1 MDLLTNLNPTQRQA
15 VKYNNGP
22 VLILAGAGS
31 GKTRVLTHRIAYL
44 IKEEGYSPDNILAVT
59 FTNKAANEMKERIKV
74 LLQSDA
80 YGSENS
86 SLGGLWIGTFH
97 SICLRILRKELSLL
111 GLNGDFVIYDES
123 DQLRLIKEC
132 LQELKLDEKYF
143 NPRGMLSS
151 ISRAKDKLLKPG
163 ESFSDGGD
171 FYRGNLSKIYELYQ
185 EKLRI
190 NGAMDFGDL
199 LFETVNLLRS
209 YPNVLRRYQEQFKE
223 VLVDEFQDT
232 NLAQHFLAKILTAE
246 NANLWVVGDEDQSIY
261 SWRGAEVRNIVDL
274 EKDYPDLKIFRL
286 EQNYRSTGMI
296 LKAANSLVEKNKE
309 RLGKTLWTENGDGEK
324 VVGHR
329 FANEH
334 REAMSVGR
342 KILDAVDAGKNYRDV
357 AIFYRTNAQSR
368 VIEEE
373 FLRLG
378 MPYAVIG
385 GVKFY
390 ERMEIKDIL
399 AYLRVL
405 VNPNDSVSLKRIIN
419 TPPRGIGKVTRDAI
433 SRLAAEDKI
442 PFYHAIKLSLQR
454 GVLSKGAEKKLG
466 DFVALIEKMISL
478 KNAVSLHELVKSVL
492 DFSGYM
498 KMWEDDTSDGGGRVE
513 NIKEF
518 FSAVKDFEERKAGV
532 MTVVDSTYLSLEE
545 FLDMVSLV
553 TGMDLHEDGYNRVSL
568 MTLHSAKGLEF
579 PIVFMVGLEERLF
592 PHSRSFEEG
601 TIEEER
607 RLCYVGMT
615 RAKEKLS
622 LSGARERR
630 VFGVVKRQIMSR
642 FMDEIDPSY
651 FSMEAAD
658 HHHCF
663 AQFSEMEYEE
673 SALWNIGER
682 VRHPTF
688 GVGTVKAK
696 EGSEKLT
703 VLFNNVGLKKLLLSY
718 TTLERA

>member
-1 MDLLTNLNPTQRQA
+1 
-15 VKYNNGP
+15 
-22 VLILAGAGS
+22 
-31 GKTRVLTHRIAYL
+31 
-44 IKEEGYSPDNILAVT
+44 
-59 FTNKAANEMKERIKV
+59 
-74 LLQSDA
+74 
-80 YGSENS
+80 
-86 SLGGLWIGTFH
+86 
-97 SICLRILRKELSLL
+97 
-111 GLNGDFVIYDES
+111 
-123 DQLRLIKEC
+123 
-132 LQELKLDEKYF
+132 
-143 NPRGMLSS
+143 
-151 ISRAKDKLLKPG
+151 
-163 ESFSDGGD
+163 
-171 FYRGNLSKIYELYQ
+171 
-185 EKLRI
+185 
-190 NGAMDFGDL
+190 
-199 LFETVNLLRS
+199 
-209 YPNVLRRYQEQFKE
+209 
-223 VLVDEFQDT
+223 
-232 NLAQHFLAKILTAE
+232 
-246 NANLWVVGDEDQSIY
+246 
-261 SWRGAEVRNIVDL
+261 
-274 EKDYPDLKIFRL
+274 
-286 EQNYRSTGMI
+286 
-296 LKAANSLVEKNKE
+296 
-309 RLGKTLWTENGDGEK
+309 
-324 VVGHR
+324 
-329 FANEH
+329 
-334 REAMSVGR
+334 
-342 KILDAVDAGKNYRDV
+342 
-357 AIFYRTNAQSR
+357 
-368 VIEEE
+368 
-373 FLRLG
+373 

-419 TPPRGIGKVTRDAI
+419 RPPRGIGKVTQDAI
-433 SRLAAEDKI
+433 SRLAAEEKI
-442 PFYHAIKLSLQR
+442 PFYHAIKLSLQK
-454 GVLSKGAEKKLG
+454 GVLSKGAEKRLG

-478 KNAVSLHELVKSVL
+478 KNTVSLHELVKSVL

-498 KMWEDDTSDGGGRVE
+498 KMWEDDVSDGGVRVE

-532 MTVVDSTYLSLEE
+532 TTVVESTYFSLEE

-553 TGMDLHEDGYNRVSL
+553 TDMDFHEDSYNRVSL

-579 PIVFMVGLEERLF
+579 PVVFMVGLEERLF

-630 VFGVVKRQIMSR
+630 VFGVVKQQIMSR
-642 FMDEIDPSY
+642 FMDEIDPSF

-673 SALWNIGER
+673 SGLWNIGER

-718 TTLERA
+718 TTLERV

>member
-1 MDLLTNLNPTQRQA
+1 MNLLKNLNPIQREA
-15 VKYNNGP
+15 VEYNKGP

-44 IKEEGYSPDNILAVT
+44 IKEEGHSPDNILAVT

-74 LLQSDA
+74 LLRSDVP
-80 YGSENS
+80 GSENS
-86 SLGGLWIGTFH
+86 PLGGLWIGTFH

-123 DQLRLIKEC
+123 DQLRLLKEC
-132 LQELKLDEKYF
+132 LRELKLDEKFF
-143 NPRGMLSS
+143 NQRGILSS
-151 ISRAKDKLLKPG
+151 ISIAKDKLLKPG
-163 ESFSDGGD
+163 ESFSEGD
-171 FYRGNLSKIYELYQ
+171 FYLGNLSNVYELYQ

-199 LFETVNLLRS
+199 LFETVNLLRN
-209 YPNVLRRYQEQFKE
+209 YPNVLKKYQEQFKE

-232 NLAQHFLAKILTAE
+232 NLAQYSLARVLTAE
-246 NANLWVVGDEDQSIY
+246 NTNLWVVGDEDQSIY

-274 EKDYPDLKIFRL
+274 DKDYPDLKIFRL

-309 RLGKTLWTENGDGEK
+309 RLGKTLWTENGDGGK
-324 VVGHR
+324 VVGNR
-329 FANEH
+329 FSNEH

-342 KILDAVDAGKNYRDV
+342 KILDAVDSGKNYRDI

-378 MPYAVIG
+378 MPYAIIG

-419 TPPRGIGKVTRDAI
+419 KPPRGIGKVTQDAVSRFAADEKI
-433 SRLAAEDKI
+433 S
-442 PFYHAIKLSLQR
+442 FYHAIKLSLQQSA
-454 GVLSKGAEKKLG
+454 LSKGAEKRLG
-466 DFVALIEKMISL
+466 DFLDLLEKMISL
-478 KNAVSLHELVKSVL
+478 KNTVSLHELVKSVL
-492 DFSGYM
+492 GSTGYM
-498 KMWEDDTSDGGGRVE
+498 KMWEDDVSDGGVRVE
-513 NIKEF
+513 NIKEL

-532 MTVVDSTYLSLEE
+532 TTVVESTNLSLEE

-553 TGMDLHEDGYNRVSL
+553 TDMDLHENGYNRVSL

-592 PHSRSFEEG
+592 PHSRSFDEG

-630 VFGVVKRQIMSR
+630 VFGVVKQQIMSR
-642 FMDEIDPSY
+642 FMDEIDPSF

-658 HHHCF
+658 HHHYI
-663 AQFSEMEYEE
+663 AQFSEAEYGE
-673 SALWNIGER
+673 SGLWNIGER

-718 TTLERA
+718 TTLERV